1 MVTIAGFR
9 SGFRSDTDRT
19 TGLQQSEIQDSGF
32 RRLLWNLIPA
42 LPLCCLLVAGIIKA
56 QMPANTPTF
65 NVNAKW
71 VTDRG
76 SQVFNVKA
84 YGAKCDGTTDDSAA
98 FASALAAIPGGTAW
112 PALNTVG
119 GGTLFIPPSPT
130 PCNLASARLAV
141 TKSNV
146 IVSGYGAVLLC
157 TVSDDCMTLGSLT
170 NATANQNI
178 VVRGLSMEP
187 GAGSAGHSAI
197 RDNAQGSLIEDIT
210 NVVNYAEYPS
220 FPGFS
225 HFIENDNDQSETVRH
240 IFTSGYY
247 LNCDA
252 SFCGSTLWEPGPLA
266 TNAGITY
273 LSDFN
278 FAPMCHGNGIDW
290 EDGNDLHVK
299 GGVIQGYNQY
309 SMRIAGGITRN
320 FNINQVHS
328 EIGSCTNPLG
338 NVGIA
343 GLIAIGANVSNFGG
357 QAGGGV
363 AIFPQAG
370 TTANTLYHYYV
381 VGKNSGGS
389 ATTPIAAGYVTNG
402 NPTINPTN
410 HITVTWN
417 DFQQSCPTCTYDGLR
432 YNPPAYHQSA
442 PYGTGNWAV
451 FTGLAESSIC
461 SNGVCT
467 FVDTV
472 TNPSSYTVSA
482 GGGYSPGLSLWG
494 GAVVLSA
501 GASYT
506 GDSLPLG
513 GIFVSPDVPSPGRIT
528 LFGGPTNAYYQD
540 LEPFNPVIVTALNSG
555 TLYQPRNALAMDQ
568 SYIGG
573 GTKGIINLG
582 PAASPQDSITLVDSN
597 PSKTF
602 SVVSARPTYDAG
614 DTAIGTDIV
623 GLAVRS
629 PGGVSQYLNSLP
641 DNASWSERLVSGL
654 KIFKV
659 PLGAFSTAQLS
670 APFFGG
676 ISDIATGGTLS
687 PNTQYCYFAT
697 TLDNL
702 GESYHDRPEVCQTT
716 ANDGNS
722 THQVSMYF
730 KSQAGQVRGYNVYGR
745 TTGAEQLITPTPV
758 PDSGGYWITFND
770 TGSVTPSGAP
780 PTNNTTGKIRP
791 ALYSTATNCSSSASP
806 AVCGSAGAGSVV
818 IAAGATSVVV
828 DTSAVTANSQILLTE
843 DSSLGTRL
851 GVTCNTQSLL
861 TLGVPKVTARSA
873 GSSFTA
879 SIEVGPTTNPLCISY
894 AIFN

>member
-1 MVTIAGFR
+1 
-9 SGFRSDTDRT
+9 
-19 TGLQQSEIQDSGF
+19 
-32 RRLLWNLIPA
+32 
-42 LPLCCLLVAGIIKA
+42 
-56 QMPANTPTF
+56 
-65 NVNAKW
+65 
-71 VTDRG
+71 
-76 SQVFNVKA
+76 
-84 YGAKCDGTTDDSAA
+84 
-98 FASALAAIPGGTAW
+98 
-112 PALNTVG
+112 
-119 GGTLFIPPSPT
+119 
-130 PCNLASARLAV
+130 
-141 TKSNV
+141 
-146 IVSGYGAVLLC
+146 
-157 TVSDDCMTLGSLT
+157 MTLGSLT

-197 RDNAQGSLIEDIT
+197 RDNAQGSLIEDIS
-210 NVVNYAEYPS
+210 NVVNYSMYPS

-240 IFTSGYY
+240 VFTSGYY

-252 SFCGSTLWEPGPLA
+252 TFCGSTLWEPGPVS
-266 TNAGITY
+266 TNAGITW

-328 EIGSCTNPLG
+328 EIGNCTNPLG

-363 AIFPQAG
+363 PRFPQAG
-370 TTANTLYHYYV
+370 TPENTYYGYYIIGSNGSGTTA
-381 VGKNSGGS
+381 
-389 ATTPIAAGYVTNG
+389 PIAAGFLTNG
-402 NPTINPTN
+402 SATINSTN
-410 HITVTWN
+410 HITGTWPDFEAGHPTYTYRVLRQVEVIAGIVT
-417 DFQQSCPTCTYDGLR
+417 
-432 YNPPAYHQSA
+432 PAPS
-442 PYGTGNWAV
+442 GTGNWDVSGAL
-451 FTGLAESSIC
+451 TEASAC
-461 SNGVCT
+461 SAGVCT
-467 FVDTV
+467 FVDT
-472 TNPSSYTVSA
+472 TTTPASYTVSA
-482 GGGYSPGLSLWG
+482 AGGYSPILNFWG
-494 GAVVLSA
+494 GSVVLSA
-501 GASYT
+501 GASYY
-506 GDSLPLG
+506 GDGLAQG
-513 GIFVSPDVPSPGRIT
+513 GIFVSPDVPSPGRVT

-540 LEPFNPVIVTALNSG
+540 LEPFNPIAVTALNSG

-568 SYIGG
+568 SYIGT

-629 PGGVSQYLNSLP
+629 PGGISQYLNSLP
-641 DNASWSERLVSGL
+641 DNASWLERLTSGL

-676 ISDIATGGTLS
+676 ISDVATGGTIG
-687 PNTQYCYFAT
+687 PNIQCCYFAT
-697 TLDNL
+697 TLDYL
-702 GESYHDRPEVCQTT
+702 GESYHDRPEFCVTT

-758 PDSGGYWITFND
+758 PDSGGYWISFND

-843 DSSLGTRL
+843 DSSLGTKL
-851 GVTCNTQSLL
+851 SITCNTQSLL

-894 AIFN
+894 AILN

>member
-98 FASALAAIPGGTAW
+98 FAAAVAALPGGTPY

-119 GGTLFIPPSPT
+119 GGVLFIPASAT

-141 TKSNV
+141 NKSNV
-146 IVSGYGAVLLC
+146 IVSGNGASLLC
-157 TVSDDCMTLGSLT
+157 TVGDDCMTLGSLT
-170 NATANQNI
+170 NSTANWNI

-187 GAGSAGHSAI
+187 GAGSAGHSGI
-197 RDNAQGSLIEDIT
+197 RDNAQGPLIEDIT
-210 NVVNYAEYPS
+210 NVVNYSFYPS
-220 FPGFS
+220 YPGFS

-240 IFTSGYY
+240 VFTNGHY
-247 LNCDA
+247 LTCDA
-252 SFCGSTLWEPGPLA
+252 SFCGSTLYEPGPLS

-278 FAPMCHGNGIDW
+278 FAPGCSGNGIDW
-290 EDGNDLHVK
+290 QDGNDLHVK

-309 SMRIAGGITRN
+309 AMRIAGGITRN
-320 FNINQVHS
+320 FNINQVHA
-328 EIGSCTNPLG
+328 EIGNCTNPLG

-370 TTANTLYHYYV
+370 TTANSYYGYYI
-381 VGKNSGGS
+381 VGKNAGGA
-389 ATTPIAAGYVTNG
+389 ATIPITAGFLTNG
-402 NPTINPTN
+402 NATVDTTN

-417 DFQQSCPTCTYDGLR
+417 DFAATTYDVLR
-432 YNPPAYHQSA
+432 QTEVGVGIITPA

-451 FTGLAESSIC
+451 ATALARGTVC
-461 SNGVCT
+461 SAGVCT

-472 TNPSSYTVSA
+472 TSPSSYTVNA
-482 GGGYSPGLSLWG
+482 NGGYSPTLSLWG

-501 GASYT
+501 GAAYY

-513 GIFVSPDVPSPGRIT
+513 GIFVSPDVPSPGRVT

-540 LEPFNPVIVTALNSG
+540 LEPFSPIAVTALNSG

-568 SYIGG
+568 SYIGT

-629 PGGVSQYLNSLP
+629 PGGISQYLNSLP
-641 DNASWSERLVSGL
+641 DNASWLERLTSGL

-676 ISDIATGGTLS
+676 ISDVATGGTIG
-687 PNTQYCYFAT
+687 PNIQCCYFAT
-697 TLDNL
+697 TLDYL
-702 GESYHDRPEVCQTT
+702 GESYHDRPEFCVTT

-758 PDSGGYWITFND
+758 PDSGGYWISFND

-843 DSSLGTRL
+843 DSSLGTKL
-851 GVTCNTQSLL
+851 SITCNTQSLL

-894 AIFN
+894 AILN